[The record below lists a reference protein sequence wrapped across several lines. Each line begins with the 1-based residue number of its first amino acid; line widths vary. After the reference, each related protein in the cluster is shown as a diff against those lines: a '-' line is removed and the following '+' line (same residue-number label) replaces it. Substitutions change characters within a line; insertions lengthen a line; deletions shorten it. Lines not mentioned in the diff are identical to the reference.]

1 MSITEVKIPKYSLAE
16 ELCNA
21 ISHGLGAVFGIV
33 ALIMMLAKTI
43 PAGDP
48 FAITSAA
55 IYGVSLV
62 ILFTISCVYHA
73 LGKNNGKRVMRIL
86 DHDMIYILISGT
98 YTPYMLVS
106 LRSHN
111 VWGLGTGTVAYIMFG
126 FVYVFCIIGVVFNSI
141 NIKKYAKLSMICYLL
156 SGWTVVSA
164 LPVLWDIITPTG
176 VILLLSGG
184 IVYTIGAVLYGIGAK
199 IKYFH
204 FLFHLFVLA
213 GALLMFISVYCFV
226 L

>member
-1 MSITEVKIPKYSLAE
+1 MSPLKTELPKYTLAQELSNSIT
-16 ELCNA
+16 
-21 ISHGLGAVFGIV
+21 HGLGTVLTLIFGPFLILKAVNSGNVWAIV
-33 ALIMMLAKTI
+33 SCSIFIL
-43 PAGDP
+43 
-48 FAITSAA
+48 
-55 IYGVSLV
+55 SL
-62 ILFTISCVYHA
+62 LLCYTTSCVYHA
-73 LGKNNGKRVMRIL
+73 LGRNNGKRVLRIL

-106 LRSHN
+106 LRPYN

-141 NIKKYAKLSMICYLL
+141 NIKKYAKLSMICYLM

-164 LPVLWDIITPTG
+164 LPVLWNIITPAG
-176 VILLLSGG
+176 VLLLLSGG

-199 IKYFH
+199 KKYFH
-204 FLFHLFVLA
+204 SLFHVFVLL